1 MVEETNGDT
10 SLVTKSELWV
20 ADGSPMKVSFVYSN
34 MFWRL
39 QIWLK
44 YKPFFCIV
52 HGLFLLLNRNTLDS
66 ARLQHLSLCF
76 AHIKLIYF
84 RCNLFLFL

>member
-44 YKPFFCIV
+44 YKPFFLYRSWFI
-52 HGLFLLLNRNTLDS
+52 S
-66 ARLQHLSLCF
+66 I
-76 AHIKLIYF
+76 IKPEYLGF
-84 RCNLFLFL
+84 CQTPTS